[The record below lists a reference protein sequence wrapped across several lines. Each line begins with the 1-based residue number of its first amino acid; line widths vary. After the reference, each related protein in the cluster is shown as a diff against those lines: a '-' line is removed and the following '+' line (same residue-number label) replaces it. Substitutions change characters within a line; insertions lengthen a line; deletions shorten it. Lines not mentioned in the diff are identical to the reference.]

1 MSAVTKY
8 GKLGIAALCGATVL
22 FVGEMEPMTSFAEQ
36 TEMDLS
42 TVQEEAVSET
52 IQQVTLETQSPEM
65 GNVGESF
72 TEASEVTS
80 ESSAEGVQ
88 TPQETGNET
97 VQTDPRSDAL
107 PEQSETSV
115 ENDTPSTEKPAESE
129 TGQTGKPLE
138 KETGHPQETAPPQT
152 EQGSTSETT
161 GKEPETSES
170 TTETKQTETSPEI
183 PGTETGVSEEVQTE
197 YFFPEYDETETEIL
211 GIDPSLY
218 DDDAYEDGSGG
229 YGSYGGST
237 WWDPSWYI
245 TSKYRFRQVDKVILT
260 SGGEAVDVMEEP
272 KTNADMVGR
281 IPQFGVAYLLQEEKN
296 GWLYIESGEVRGFV
310 KAGKLKKEDGEGGLA
325 GIVGDDNLATAK
337 ALCEKRC
344 LHPHTD
350 HRSGRDGT
358 EGIRGPDPSGRHS

>member
-1 MSAVTKY
+1 MFEGGERHLSTKTKY
-8 GKLGIAALCGATVL
+8 SNHGIAALCGATVL

-161 GKEPETSES
+161 S
-170 TTETKQTETSPEI
+170 
-183 PGTETGVSEEVQTE
+183 
-197 YFFPEYDETETEIL
+197 
-211 GIDPSLY
+211 
-218 DDDAYEDGSGG
+218 
-229 YGSYGGST
+229 
-237 WWDPSWYI
+237 
-245 TSKYRFRQVDKVILT
+245 
-260 SGGEAVDVMEEP
+260 
-272 KTNADMVGR
+272 
-281 IPQFGVAYLLQEEKN
+281 
-296 GWLYIESGEVRGFV
+296 
-310 KAGKLKKEDGEGGLA
+310 
-325 GIVGDDNLATAK
+325 
-337 ALCEKRC
+337 
-344 LHPHTD
+344 
-350 HRSGRDGT
+350 RSG
-358 EGIRGPDPSGRHS
+358 PM

>member
-8 GKLGIAALCGATVL
+8 GKRGIAALCGATVL

-161 GKEPETSES
+161 WKEPETSES

-197 YFFPEYDETETEIL
+197 YFFPEYDETETEII
-211 GIDPSLY
+211 GIGPSLY
-218 DDDAYEDGSGG
+218 EGALAVISSAMNRTESPKWG
-229 YGSYGGST
+229 Y
-237 WWDPSWYI
+237 
-245 TSKYRFRQVDKVILT
+245 
-260 SGGEAVDVMEEP
+260 
-272 KTNADMVGR
+272 
-281 IPQFGVAYLLQEEKN
+281 
-296 GWLYIESGEVRGFV
+296 
-310 KAGKLKKEDGEGGLA
+310 EGGNALA
-325 GIVGDDNLATAK
+325 QLTAAGQYCYSIDNYWIPRLDGNVPAYVKQAVYD
-337 ALCEKRC
+337 C
-344 LHPHTD
+344 LNN
-350 HRSGRDGT
+350 
-358 EGIRGPDPSGRHS
+358 GIRNHTHTSFRSRRQKTAGTDAVQVGGNWYFDS